1 MKKMATGILICLFV
15 AIVYGQ
21 EPDFKFIERKKP
33 VKCGNTVTVFNGIK
47 SIFDE
52 KITWFSQ
59 NELMDNVTTVA
70 LFENQKTG
78 TWTMLEFDNNTT
90 CVLASGENTK

>member
-1 MKKMATGILICLFV
+1 MKKMATGILLCLFV

-21 EPDFKFIERKKP
+21 EPDLNLVVRKKS
-33 VKCGNTVTVFNGIK
+33 VKCGNTITIFNSIK

-52 KITWFSQ
+52 KITWSSQ

-70 LFENQKTG
+70 LLVASPEATPYPR
-78 TWTMLEFDNNTT
+78 NTVT
-90 CVLASGENTK
+90 LPLLMIRY